1 MTAIQPPRDD
11 APTRPPRR
19 LLVTGLGGTLAPVL
33 ARAAQARGDEVLRWR
48 RDAPGFDPEAEFER
62 LRPDAVAHLGMGDA
76 AGCGRLAALAHRAGL
91 PFLFTST
98 AMVFHHVPDGP
109 HRPHDARTALDPY
122 GRYKIEAE
130 DAVQAAHPGAAIARL
145 GWQIGTEPVGNNM
158 LATLDGWQ
166 AGHGEVAASRAWIP
180 ACSFMDD
187 TAEALLRLLG
197 VPGLHHL
204 DSNAQDA
211 WNFHELVLALR
222 ERFGRTH
229 WRVRAHADYAHDQ
242 RLLGG
247 PALPPLSA
255 RLRRPDADAAQAG

>member
-1 MTAIQPPRDD
+1 MNALPPSRED
-11 APTRPPRR
+11 APPRPPRR

-48 RDAPGFDPEAEFER
+48 RDAPGFDPEAAFER

-76 AGCGRLAALAHRAGL
+76 AGCGRLAALAHCAGL

-109 HRPHDARTALDPY
+109 HRPGDDRTAVDPY

-145 GWQIGTEPVGNNM
+145 GWQIGPEPVGNQM
-158 LATLDGWQ
+158 LAALDGWQ
-166 AGHGEVAASRAWIP
+166 AGQGEVAASCAWIP
-180 ACSFMDD
+180 ACSFMED
-187 TAEALLRLLG
+187 TAEALLGLLD
-197 VPGLHHL
+197 VPGVHHL
-204 DSNAQDA
+204 DSNAQEA
-211 WNFHELVLALR
+211 WNFHEIVLALR
-222 ERFGRTH
+222 EHFGRPH
-229 WRVRAHADYAHDQ
+229 WRVRAHGDYVHDQ

-255 RLRRPDADAAQAG
+255 RLWRRAGLERGW